1 MFATRTSRPLALIAL
16 ALAGSH
22 LVLPSPDGEGGN
34 SGVFNLPRLTS
45 SAHAKGPAVAS
56 APKQALEQ
64 AMGAYKRGDYDAAVT
79 AFQLVA
85 ARGDAYQR
93 FLSEFYLGRIYADT
107 AGPKTDHA
115 LAYMLLR
122 RLADEHAD
130 VDPDDLQ
137 RAPYVAKALA
147 TVAIYVRDGLPEIAL
162 KPNPE
167 LGFEW
172 LRHAATFFN
181 EPDAQFEVAREDIR
195 SDAQRKTG
203 LHFLQKLVK
212 EGHPGAQAVM
222 SELLSRGRYVT
233 ANPGEALALVTMAV
247 ENASP
252 SDRIWIEDIYQQI
265 YCASPADVRERATA
279 VSMSWRRSFARPR
292 SPIEQPMALGRRDDM
307 TAARVCSNGE
317 RLDLARPASTPTSAN
332 GLPVTPPTALGIMP
346 SGMAVPPSAGKGPSR

>member
-1 MFATRTSRPLALIAL
+1 MRTSRPIALIAL

-22 LVLPSPDGEGGN
+22 LALPLPNGEGRP
-34 SGVFNLPRLTS
+34 VAPFDWLQLTNA
-45 SAHAKGPAVAS
+45 AHAKGPS
-56 APKQALEQ
+56 AQANAKATFDQ
-64 AMGAYKRGDYDAAVT
+64 AMAAYRRGDYDAALP
-79 AFQLVA
+79 AFQFVA

-122 RLADEHAD
+122 RLADEYAD

-137 RAPYVAKALA
+137 RAPYVAKALTTA
-147 TVAIYVRDGLPEIAL
+147 AIYVRDGVPEIAL

-222 SELLSRGRYVT
+222 AELLSRGRHVT

-265 YCASPADVRERATA
+265 YCASPPEVRERATA
-279 VSMSWRRSFARPR
+279 VSTNWRRSFARPR
-292 SPIEQPMALGRRDDM
+292 SPIEQPLALVRRDDM

-317 RLDLARPASTPTSAN
+317 RLEFARPAASTPASA
-332 GLPVTPPTALGIMP
+332 GAVTMTPPSALGIMP
-346 SGMAVPPSAGKGPSR
+346 SGMAAPPSAGKGPSR

>member
-1 MFATRTSRPLALIAL
+1 M
-16 ALAGSH
+16 
-22 LVLPSPDGEGGN
+22 N
-34 SGVFNLPRLTS
+34 
-45 SAHAKGPAVAS
+45 
-56 APKQALEQ
+56 
-64 AMGAYKRGDYDAAVT
+64 AYMRGDYDAAVT
-79 AFQLVA
+79 AFQHVA
-85 ARGDAYQR
+85 SRGDAYQR

-107 AGPKTDHA
+107 AGSKTDHA

-130 VDPDDLQ
+130 VDPDDLM
-137 RAPYVAKALA
+137 RAPYVAKALT
-147 TVAIYVRDGLPEIAL
+147 TVAIYVRDGVPEVAL

-222 SELLSRGRYVT
+222 AELLSKGRYVT

-247 ENASP
+247 ENAAP

-265 YCASPADVRERATA
+265 YCASPREVRERATA
-279 VSMSWRRSFARPR
+279 VSLTWRRSFARPR
-292 SPIEQPMALGRRDDM
+292 SPIVQPMALARRDDM
-307 TAARVCSNGE
+307 SAARVCSNGE
-317 RLDLARPASTPTSAN
+317 RLDIARPASTPTSAN
-332 GLPVTPPTALGIMP
+332 GGPVMPPSALGIVP
-346 SGMAVPPSAGKGPSR
+346 SGMAMPPSTGKGPSR